1 MPSTIYL
8 SSGDM
13 FTITA
18 SYHDAISALLDHAGA
33 PTAFTTIAF
42 DDPKADWFEED
53 EDDPA
58 YEESLML
65 VRPDA
70 VTAVRACLPSTERAI
85 QRAADHVRSAGGGA
99 AA

>member
-8 SSGDM
+8 SSGDV
-13 FTITA
+13 FTVTA
-18 SYHDAISALLDHAGA
+18 DYADAISALLDHAGQ
-33 PTAFTTIAF
+33 PTAFTTIDF

-53 EDDPA
+53 PDDPA

-65 VRPDA
+65 IRPDA
-70 VTAVRACLPSTERAI
+70 VAAVRACAPSVELAI
-85 QRAADHVRSAGGGA
+85 ERAADHVRSSGGGA